1 LNARA
6 VDVEIILAAWPD
18 TDVEVG
24 GHCQFILV
32 GSCRNAI
39 SGQVCFR
46 QSCAN
51 SNHDDS
57 ITERAVKSIDAPVQK
72 WSAPTMSQPVFC
84 ELLDELF
91 ELDSGTATGSTVLK
105 EVPGWSSLTFVGLIA
120 MIDEEYGI
128 ALSPSVIMSSETAG
142 DLERKLHTML
152 NSSEAA

>member
-1 LNARA
+1 
-6 VDVEIILAAWPD
+6 
-18 TDVEVG
+18 
-24 GHCQFILV
+24 
-32 GSCRNAI
+32 
-39 SGQVCFR
+39 
-46 QSCAN
+46 
-51 SNHDDS
+51 
-57 ITERAVKSIDAPVQK
+57 
-72 WSAPTMSQPVFC
+72 MSQPVFC

-152 NSSEAA
+152 NSS